1 MVDLILL
8 LLQHHDDKGGRVAP
22 KFCQDVRK
30 DVAVVDRLDAR
41 GEETNVKEST
51 TRRSASSPAS
61 SAMQKRKND
70 GLLPQQS

>member
-51 TRRSASSPAS
+51 RRSASSPAS
-61 SAMQKRKND
+61 SAMQNRKND
-70 GLLPQQS
+70 GLLLQNS